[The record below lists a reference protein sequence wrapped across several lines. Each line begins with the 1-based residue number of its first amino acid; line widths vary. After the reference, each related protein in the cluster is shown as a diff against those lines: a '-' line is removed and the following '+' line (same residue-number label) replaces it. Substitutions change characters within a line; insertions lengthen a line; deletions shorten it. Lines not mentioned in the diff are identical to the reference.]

1 VWCPKPPDCGATT
14 RLWRIHQLPVQ
25 PQFPQCQ
32 GQDLAR
38 RSAATKP
45 AEMTVLSKYETFKF
59 VSTFESQFPEM
70 TMDYFYNEIYFMIQ
84 EHISPIL
91 SDPET
96 RIITI

>member
-1 VWCPKPPDCGATT
+1 VVPQTTRVAQPPDSG
-14 RLWRIHQLPVQ
+14 HQFPVQ

-32 GQDLAR
+32 GRDLAR
-38 RSAATKP
+38 RSASA
-45 AEMTVLSKYETFKF
+45 MSVLSKYETFKF

-84 EHISPIL
+84 ENISPIL